1 MNHINI
7 HCGEIEFQEGSTKQM
22 RELGSKYKVIIASTE
37 ANRIKFDI
45 SCYEQIPKPN

>member
-1 MNHINI
+1 MILKV
-7 HCGEIEFQEGSTKQM
+7 HCGEIEFQGGSTKDM

-45 SCYEQIPKPN
+45 SCYEQIQKSN